1 MNVTLPYFFYISES
15 EQQALTQATD
25 SMSTATMSGLMINL
39 GIVIGLTI
47 TMEAMWSF
55 VNAIQLLNFL
65 PLVNVK
71 IPDNMTILFDLLSF
85 ANMEIEL
92 VEVAFTEYMMNAEE
106 VESTPLNERFEKY
119 GYENR
124 SILVNSSAVI
134 MIWALMASFFPF
146 ALFFSKRLPC

>member
-1 MNVTLPYFFYISES
+1 
-15 EQQALTQATD
+15 
-25 SMSTATMSGLMINL
+25 MSTATLSGLMINL

-92 VEVAFTEYMMNAEE
+92 VEVAFTEYMMN
-106 VESTPLNERFEKY
+106 KD
-119 GYENR
+119 
-124 SILVNSSAVI
+124 
-134 MIWALMASFFPF
+134 
-146 ALFFSKRLPC
+146 